1 MTGGRRNENSYTCNA
16 NRLRDNDLMREVVE
30 EMNRRKVH
38 IVIWTETHFEQKH
51 SIEFE
56 KITEKK
62 GYKTY
67 SVARWMKRYDSGS
80 GGVTIMIDKQFQ
92 SKERKKSKMED
103 MWTWESVYSA
113 SVVVKMEK
121 SGGSSGRNGEGY
133 SSIYG
138 RGASSCGRRLE
149 LQNWKVDVCC

>member
-1 MTGGRRNENSYTCNA
+1 MRIVTCNA

-56 KITEKK
+56 KIAEKK

-67 SVARWMKRYDSGS
+67 SVTRWMKRYDSGS

-92 SKERKKSKMED
+92 SKERKD
-103 MWTWESVYSA
+103 DYIAVSA
-113 SVVVKMEK
+113 GIVEKTSNAEYWSEMKDTVHTNHCGVACTVQVVSQQNMLEK
-121 SGGSSGRNGEGY
+121 GRNVK
-133 SSIYG
+133 
-138 RGASSCGRRLE
+138 RKKKR
-149 LQNWKVDVCC
+149 KVFG

>member
-1 MTGGRRNENSYTCNA
+1 
-16 NRLRDNDLMREVVE
+16 
-30 EMNRRKVH
+30 MNRRKVH

-56 KITEKK
+56 KIAEKK

-67 SVARWMKRYDSGS
+67 SVTRWMKRYDSGS

-103 MWTWESVYSA
+103 MLWVSMDVG
-113 SVVVKMEK
+113 KEK
-121 SGGSSGRNGEGY
+121 WFVGGAYMCQCRRQDGEE
-133 SSIYG
+133 
-138 RGASSCGRRLE
+138 RRI
-149 LQNWKVDVCC
+149 